1 VKIVRVRNVD
11 RDAELGTRIGVA
23 DGWWSR
29 SRGLLGRD
37 ALAPGE
43 GLLLTPCRS
52 IHMYGMRFPLDVAFL
67 DREGTVVETYAELA
81 PGRRTRWHRAA
92 RHALELPAGTL
103 AATGT
108 GPGDRLA
115 WAAAT
120 PATSGPLSATARSLP

>member
-1 VKIVRVRNVD
+1 MRVRNVD

-67 DREGTVVETYAELA
+67 DREGTVVETYADLA
-81 PGRRTRWHRAA
+81 PGRRTRWHRTA

-103 AATGT
+103 AATRT

-115 WAAAT
+115 WTAPAPST
-120 PATSGPLSATARSLP
+120 PDPLPATARSLP

>member
-1 VKIVRVRNVD
+1 VHVRNLD
-11 RDAELGTRIGVA
+11 RGAELGSRIGVA

-37 ALAPGE
+37 ALGAGE

-67 DREGTVVETYAELA
+67 DRQGTVVETYVNLA
-81 PGRRTRWHRAA
+81 PGRRTRWHLAA
-92 RHALELPAGTL
+92 RHALELPSGTL

-108 GPGDRLA
+108 GRGDRLA
-115 WAAAT
+115 WTPAAAT
-120 PATSGPLSATARSLP
+120 TDPLPATARSLP

>member
-67 DREGTVVETYAELA
+67 DREGTVVETYADLA
-81 PGRRTRWHRAA
+81 PGRRTGWHRTA

-115 WAAAT
+115 WAAPA
-120 PATSGPLSATARSLP
+120 PATSGPFSVTARSLP

>member
-67 DREGTVVETYAELA
+67 DREGTVVEIYADLA
-81 PGRRTRWHRAA
+81 PGRRTGWHRTA

-115 WAAAT
+115 WAAPA
-120 PATSGPLSATARSLP
+120 PATSGPFSVTARSLP

>member
-1 VKIVRVRNVD
+1 VKIVHVRNVD

-37 ALAPGE
+37 GLAPGE

-67 DREGTVVETYAELA
+67 DREGTVVETYADLA
-81 PGRRTRWHRAA
+81 PGRRTGWHRTA

-108 GPGDRLA
+108 GRGDRLA
-115 WAAAT
+115 WAAPA
-120 PATSGPLSATARSLP
+120 PATSGPLSVTARSLP